1 MVATVQQQ
9 QPLSATPRGT
19 AGTVSHFNDSSI
31 GSKLMAMGV
40 LPGSQVRV
48 VRKSPFGGGCYVKV
62 DNFFLALRKE
72 EADSIV
78 LK

>member
-1 MVATVQQQ
+1 MVATVQQE
-9 QPLSATPRGT
+9 QPLSATPRGKS
-19 AGTVSHFNDSSI
+19 GKVSHFNDPSI

>member
-1 MVATVQQQ
+1 MVATVKQ
-9 QPLSATPRGT
+9 QPLSVSPK
-19 AGTVSHFNDSSI
+19 GTVGEVSHYNNPQV
-31 GSKLMAMGV
+31 GSKLLAMGV
-40 LPGSQVRV
+40 LPGSQIRI

>member
-1 MVATVQQQ
+1 MVATVQQE

-19 AGTVSHFNDSSI
+19 AGKVSHFNDPNI